1 VKNLVNWQY
10 LLFTETCRHSM
21 LASRFCKIRGEKHPR
36 AFVKVVEGSEI
47 YNFSNHHLV
56 HFYSN
61 IWSFRRSNSGAVSQG
76 RVSRRHAAPRRD
88 VARRARAR
96 ACAAPTSASEPLAP
110 SRGRT
115 PPRGRARTE
124 ALEVRARHV
133 EPSTSPPS
141 VHCFTRRSVAASP
154 TRARRPSV
162 LAVLRCNGRHASRR
176 RLGGAPSPHRLFKRP
191 PPPARG

>member
-1 VKNLVNWQY
+1 VRSTTFLITTWCTSIQIFGVLGVQIAAQ
-10 LLFTETCRHSM
+10 CH
-21 LASRFCKIRGEKHPR
+21 
-36 AFVKVVEGSEI
+36 KVGS
-47 YNFSNHHLV
+47 
-56 HFYSN
+56 
-61 IWSFRRSNSGAVSQG
+61 AD
-76 RVSRRHAAPRRD
+76 AAPRH
-88 VARRARAR
+88 VATSRVASTR
-96 ACAAPTSASEPLAP
+96 ACAASVSEPLAP